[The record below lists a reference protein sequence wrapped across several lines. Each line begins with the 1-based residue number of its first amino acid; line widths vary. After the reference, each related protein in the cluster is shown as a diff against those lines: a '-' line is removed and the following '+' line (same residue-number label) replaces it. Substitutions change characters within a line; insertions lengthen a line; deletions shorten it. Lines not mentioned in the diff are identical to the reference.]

1 MDYFQIHVVYV
12 SEPTEDS
19 RVLNELD
26 FVIPAFYPDEE
37 ILDIAHR
44 YVTCVSI
51 FPFTILTIHN
61 YFTDMT
67 WNCEQSHSWFE
78 NREYTKTM
86 KNSILLT
93 IRNSRIENTPIT
105 RTQLLQLYP
114 RTLVNE
120 TLWELIELHII
131 KIDTQDW
138 DTIIF
143 LV

>member
-1 MDYFQIHVVYV
+1 
-12 SEPTEDS
+12 
-19 RVLNELD
+19 
-26 FVIPAFYPDEE
+26 
-37 ILDIAHR
+37 
-44 YVTCVSI
+44 
-51 FPFTILTIHN
+51 
-61 YFTDMT
+61 
-67 WNCEQSHSWFE
+67 
-78 NREYTKTM
+78 M